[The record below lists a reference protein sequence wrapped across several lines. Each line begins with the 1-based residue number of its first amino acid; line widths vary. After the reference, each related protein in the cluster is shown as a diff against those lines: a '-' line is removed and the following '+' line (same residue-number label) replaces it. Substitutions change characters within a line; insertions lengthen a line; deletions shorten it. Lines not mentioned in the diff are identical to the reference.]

1 VKSAELPASL
11 ARFRPGAVA
20 WRDVWGARGA
30 DIASLVLAAALAA
43 QLAVLAWQ
51 FVPGAKR
58 QRPTVAPV
66 LRQAQPFDL
75 DSLVSAH
82 VFGAPPAE
90 GGAVA
95 ATRAPLVLTATLA
108 TADPGHGWAVMG
120 ENAGT
125 AKLTAVGAMLSG
137 VKLTAVYPDHVLLD
151 RGGVIESLALPRQF
165 SGSGGK
171 LPGMPDN
178 RAGPAAAAIG
188 PSVQRLIAQD
198 PGVVGQ
204 VIRPQP
210 VFSGGQLRGFRLY
223 PGADRSKFARLG
235 LEAGDVVTAVNGVPL
250 ADAQHGM
257 EILRGLANAG
267 SADVTIE
274 RGGQTQVLSVDASKI
289 AAVAAP
295 DTATVTG
302 PGANTNRPAPDND

>member
-11 ARFRPGAVA
+11 ARFRPGAVV
-20 WRDVWGARGA
+20 WRDVWVARGA
-30 DIASLVLAAALAA
+30 DVASLVLAAALAA

-66 LRQAQPFDL
+66 VRQGQPFDL
-75 DSLVSAH
+75 GSLVAAH
-82 VFGAPPAE
+82 LFGAPAVE

-108 TADPGHGWAVMG
+108 TSDPGHGWAVMG

-151 RGGVIESLALPRQF
+151 RGGVTESLALPHQF
-165 SGSGGK
+165 SGGK
-171 LPGMPDN
+171 GSALTDRPV
-178 RAGPAAAAIG
+178 PAAAAIG

-204 VIRPQP
+204 VLRPQP

-274 RGGQTQVLSVDASKI
+274 RGGQSQVLTVDASKI

-295 DTATVTG
+295 DNTATVIN
-302 PGANTNRPAPDND
+302 PAANPNRTAPDTD

>member
-1 VKSAELPASL
+1 
-11 ARFRPGAVA
+11 
-20 WRDVWGARGA
+20 
-30 DIASLVLAAALAA
+30 
-43 QLAVLAWQ
+43 
-51 FVPGAKR
+51 
-58 QRPTVAPV
+58 
-66 LRQAQPFDL
+66 
-75 DSLVSAH
+75 
-82 VFGAPPAE
+82 
-90 GGAVA
+90 VA

-165 SGSGGK
+165 TGGGKGPAMSDRPGSG
-171 LPGMPDN
+171 P
-178 RAGPAAAAIG
+178 AAAIG

-204 VIRPQP
+204 IIRPQP

-223 PGADRSKFARLG
+223 PGADRNKFARLG

-274 RGGQTQVLSVDASKI
+274 RGGQSQVLTVDASKI
-289 AAVAAP
+289 AAVTAP
-295 DTATVTG
+295 DSTATVTG
-302 PGANTNRPAPDND
+302 PGANTNRAAPDTE

>member
-1 VKSAELPASL
+1 MKSAELPASL
-11 ARFRPGAVA
+11 ARFRPGTVA

-66 LRQAQPFDL
+66 VRQVQPFDV
-75 DSLVSAH
+75 DSVTSAH
-82 VFGAPPAE
+82 LFGAPAAE
-90 GGAVA
+90 GGPVA

-108 TADPGHGWAVMG
+108 TADPGRGWAVMG
-120 ENAGT
+120 ENAGS

-151 RGGVIESLALPRQF
+151 RGGVTESLALPRQF
-165 SGSGGK
+165 TGGTGGK
-171 LPGMPDN
+171 MPD
-178 RAGPAAAAIG
+178 RPAAGPSAAIG

-204 VIRPQP
+204 IIRPQP

-223 PGADRSKFARLG
+223 PGADRNKFARLG

-274 RGGQTQVLSVDASKI
+274 RGGQSQTLTVDASKI
-289 AAVAAP
+289 AAVTAP
-295 DTATVTG
+295 DTTATVTG
-302 PGANTNRPAPDND
+302 PGANTNRAAQDND